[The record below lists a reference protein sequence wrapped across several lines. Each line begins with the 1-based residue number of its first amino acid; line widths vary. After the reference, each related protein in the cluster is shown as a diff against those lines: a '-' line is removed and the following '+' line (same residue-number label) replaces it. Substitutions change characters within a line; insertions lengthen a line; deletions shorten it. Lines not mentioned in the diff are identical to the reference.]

1 MNNKNFIDAL
11 NKTLKFEGGFTDGKN
26 QICDAPTNMGIT
38 QTTLNKYNAQNPSK
52 NFPKNVR
59 DLTREN
65 AITIY
70 HDMYWAR
77 TRIGD
82 IENARIRNAA
92 FDMNVMSGIA
102 RATRTI
108 QRAMTR
114 YGVTVTIDGI
124 MGAQTIRA
132 LNNIPTNKI
141 DDFMDVLKT
150 VRMES
155 LQRMINWATSKNGWR
170 RRTMSY

>member
-11 NKTLKFEGGFTDGKN
+11 TKTLKFEGGFTDGKN

-38 QTTLNKYNAQNPSK
+38 QITLNKYNAQNPLNK
-52 NFPKNVR
+52 FPKNVR

-70 HDMYWAR
+70 YDMYWSH

-82 IENARIRNAA
+82 IKNARIRNAA

-108 QRAMTR
+108 QCAMTH
-114 YGVTVTIDGI
+114 YGAAVTIDGI
-124 MGAQTIRA
+124 MGGQTIRA

-141 DDFMDVLKT
+141 DLFMDALKSE
-150 VRMES
+150 RMES
-155 LQRMINWATSKNGWR
+155 LQRMTNWATSQNGWR